1 MNVSALLLAKR
12 ILEGIY
18 STTIIL
24 FLLKLCK
31 IQ

>member
-1 MNVSALLLAKR
+1 MNVSAPLLAKG

-18 STTIIL
+18 STTTIL
-24 FLLKLCK
+24 LLLKLCR